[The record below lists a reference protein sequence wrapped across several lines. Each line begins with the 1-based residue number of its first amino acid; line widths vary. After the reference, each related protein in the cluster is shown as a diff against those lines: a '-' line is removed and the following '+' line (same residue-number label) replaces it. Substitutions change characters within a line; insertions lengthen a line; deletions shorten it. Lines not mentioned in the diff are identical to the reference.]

1 MLDVTVSEKSLEEQ
15 KIKARIFED
24 TKYQEG
30 YSMVLWRFPQGEK
43 KLRRVRFEYI
53 FLQLV

>member
-53 FLQLV
+53 LLQLV